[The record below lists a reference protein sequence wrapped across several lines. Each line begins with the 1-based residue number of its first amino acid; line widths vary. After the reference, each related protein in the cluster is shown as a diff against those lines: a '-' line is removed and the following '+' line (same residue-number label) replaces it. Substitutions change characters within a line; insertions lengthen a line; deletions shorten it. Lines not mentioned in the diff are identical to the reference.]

1 MSRVE
6 EQTFRPIKVIDV
18 DLTSH
23 PVLPASL
30 SGYGAVRVLVRLGG
44 APLGWVQLSLRARQ
58 WGAERLFAAAVEAHR
73 DAILCELLRRSLGE
87 RSRETRAENPTVSVT
102 VCTRDR
108 PHDLRRCLA
117 ALRELRYPDL
127 EVLVVDN
134 APATDATERLVRD
147 EFDGV
152 RYLREPRPGLD
163 WARNR
168 ALLAARGEI
177 VAYTDDDVVVDPGWV
192 AALAAVFAQSRD
204 VAAVTGLVAPLE
216 LETRAQLLFENY
228 GGFGRGFEREWTRV
242 DVAAGERVARRYGA
256 TGQFGTGANMAFR
269 RDALLGLGGFDAALD
284 VGTVTQGGGDLE
296 IFFRVLKAG
305 HTLVREPRALVWH
318 RHRADY
324 AGLRAQLRTW
334 GVGMYSYV
342 VRSCLAFPDEV
353 PGFLWIAARWLGLRN
368 ARRLLWTLFHDH
380 YPRELL
386 VDEVRGAPLAPAR
399 YRQARRAAD
408 AIAAEFGPLPFPVTA
423 PSFGAGTPRSGDRKR
438 EVVRLELADPLPTL
452 GAEADVYR
460 VEVLWR
466 GDFVGWF
473 SIPPKGADVPPAQLR
488 DAVVDHLHGP
498 LVVALGRERLAEEA
512 GPPDGIL
519 RRLFFPRTAPAAAAI
534 S

>member
-1 MSRVE
+1 M
-6 EQTFRPIKVIDV
+6 FRPVEV
-18 DLTSH
+18 YDLELAQT
-23 PVLPASL
+23 PLELPDL
-30 SGYGAVRVLVRLGG
+30 PRFGAVRALVRLRGT
-44 APLGWVQLSLRARQ
+44 PLGFVD
-58 WGAERLFAAAVEAHR
+58 AAAGKRITARELAVRAVSTHR
-73 DAILCELLRRSLGE
+73 AVLEKELLRRALRTPSYAFSGDP
-87 RSRETRAENPTVSVT
+87 SASVA

-108 PHDLRRCLA
+108 PRQLRRCLV
-117 ALRELRYPDL
+117 ALDKLRYGEL

-134 APATDATERLVRD
+134 APEEDTAQRIVRS
-147 EFDGV
+147 EFPHF
-152 RYLREPRPGLD
+152 RYVREPRPGLD

-168 ALLAARGEI
+168 ALLEARGEI
-177 VAYTDDDVVVDPGWV
+177 IAYTDDDVVVDPGWV
-192 AALAAVFAQSRD
+192 TALAAVFLESQA

-216 LETRAQLLFENY
+216 LETRAQLLFESY

-242 DVAAGERVARRYGA
+242 DAAAGERVARRYGA
-256 TGQFGTGANMAFR
+256 TGHFGTGANMAFR
-269 RDALLGLGGFDAALD
+269 REALLELGGFDPALD

-318 RHRADY
+318 RHRAEY
-324 AGLRAQLRTW
+324 AALRAQLRTW
-334 GVGMYSYV
+334 GVGMYAYV

-386 VDEVRGAPLAPAR
+386 VDEVRGAPLAPSR
-399 YRQARRAAD
+399 YLQARSAAE
-408 AIAAEFGPLPFPVTA
+408 AIAAEFGPLPWPPMA
-423 PSFGAGTPRSGDRKR
+423 SSSGAGTPRSGSRKR
-438 EVVRLELADPLPTL
+438 EMIRLELADPLPTL

-466 GDFVGWF
+466 GDFVGSF
-473 SIPPKGADVPPAQLR
+473 SIHPKGADVPPAQLR

-498 LVVALGRERLAEEA
+498 LVEALGRERLAEEA

-519 RRLFFPRTAPAAAAI
+519 RRLLFPRSKFGADAAVAI